1 MQVTVS
7 LMGDIPAT
15 ADINHIETVIQH
27 AGQQAMRTA
36 TQQAVRVAEEQ
47 RKICPHCG
55 SEAVRSEGTDRRI
68 VLTKFGRV
76 VLALRR
82 LRCQACRR
90 RFRPADE
97 CLKGLEG
104 GNVTAALSQACAEA
118 GASWRYATAAQ
129 VLKGLCGAQISPEHL
144 RRLT

>member
-1 MQVTVS
+1 MQVPVS
-7 LMGDIPAT
+7 LMVNIPAT
-15 ADINHIETVIQH
+15 ADINQIETLIQQ

-47 RKICPHCG
+47 RKSCPYCG
-55 SEAVRSEGTDRRI
+55 SEIVRGEGTDRRI

-90 RFRPADE
+90 RFRPAEE
-97 CLKGLEG
+97 CLKRLER
-104 GNVTAALSQACAEA
+104 NLYHTPAD
-118 GASWRYATAAQ
+118 TD
-129 VLKGLCGAQISPEHL
+129 K
-144 RRLT
+144 